1 MTKSYVRIKIS
12 ILISMISRSL
22 ETDEKRI
29 SKLKQRSEEITLKAI
44 DRDKEGNQI

>member
-1 MTKSYVRIKIS
+1 MTKSFVRIKIS

-29 SKLKQRSEEITLKAI
+29 SKLKQRSEEITVKAI

>member
-1 MTKSYVRIKIS
+1 MTKSFVRINIS

>member
-1 MTKSYVRIKIS
+1 MTKSFVRTKIS